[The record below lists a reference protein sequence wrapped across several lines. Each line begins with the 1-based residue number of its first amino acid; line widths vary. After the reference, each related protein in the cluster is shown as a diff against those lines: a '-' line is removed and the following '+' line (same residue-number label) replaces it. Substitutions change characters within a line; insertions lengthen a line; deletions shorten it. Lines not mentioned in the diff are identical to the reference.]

1 MSGANDLATLSIA
14 ELAPRI
20 REGEISPVD
29 VVDAAIAQ
37 AERLAHLNTF
47 ITPMFESARA
57 EAKARQDAIAR
68 GDYRGPLDG
77 IPIGIKDNIEVAGV
91 RATAG
96 TKALD
101 ANVASEDAEVV
112 ARLKQAGAIVLGK
125 ENLHELAAGGR
136 SNNPHY
142 GTVGN
147 PWNPERIP
155 GGSSGGSGANVAACI
170 TFASLGTDIGGSV
183 RFPAHCCGVV
193 GMKQTFGRASQ
204 RGLMLTSYDGD
215 HIAPLT
221 RTVADN
227 ALVLQAY
234 AGHDPLDPT
243 TMPVPVPDF
252 SSQLGNGLAGV
263 RVGVPTD
270 YFFDVIDDDVEARV
284 RSAVDALAGLGAEV
298 VEVALPYT
306 QYAGAL
312 WVLMASEMS
321 VTAERLL
328 REHGEGVSADLA
340 TGLLATQFILARDYI
355 KAHKVQRLIKEGFAR
370 ALADVDVIASPTA
383 PLPAIGPNAD
393 VVSIKGVEYS
403 LRLTRDEVMGRGTHL
418 ANRTGLPA
426 ISVPCGFSDGLPVGL
441 HLTGRPFDEAT
452 LYRVAAA
459 YESVSP
465 SASALAPLAT
475 GAA

>member
-1 MSGANDLATLSIA
+1 MSAPSGLSTASIA

-20 REGEISPVD
+20 RAGEISPVD

-37 AERLAHLNTF
+37 AERLSHLNTF

-57 EAKARQDAIAR
+57 EAKVRQEAIAR
-68 GDYRGPLDG
+68 GGYLGPLDG
-77 IPIGIKDNIEVAGV
+77 IPVGIKDNIEVAGV

-101 ANVASEDAEVV
+101 SNVPSQDAEAV
-112 ARLKQAGAIVLGK
+112 ARLKRAGAIVLGK

-142 GTVGN
+142 GTVHN
-147 PWNPERIP
+147 PWSLDRIP

-170 TFASLGTDIGGSV
+170 TYASLGTDIGGSV
-183 RFPAHCCGVV
+183 RYPAHCCGVV

-243 TMPVPVPDF
+243 TAPVPVPDL
-252 SSQLGNGLAGV
+252 SSQLGTGLAGV
-263 RVGVPTD
+263 RIGVPAD
-270 YFFDVIDDDVEARV
+270 FYFDVIDGDVEARV
-284 RSAVDALAGLGAEV
+284 RGAIDALAELGAEV
-298 VEVALPYT
+298 VDVRLPYT
-306 QYAGAL
+306 EYAGAL

-321 VTAERLL
+321 VTAEPLL
-328 REHGEGVSADLA
+328 REHGDGVSEDLV
-340 TGLLATQFILARDYI
+340 TGILATQFILARDYI
-355 KAHKVQRLIKEGFAR
+355 KARKVQRLIKEGFAR
-370 ALADVDVIASPTA
+370 ALAEVDVIVAPTA
-383 PLPAIGPNAD
+383 PLPAIATDAD
-393 VVSIKGVEYS
+393 VVAIKGVEYS
-403 LRLTRDEVMGRGTHL
+403 LRLTRDEVLGRDTHL

-441 HLTGRPFDEAT
+441 QIIGRPFDEPT

-459 YESVSP
+459 YEAVSP
-465 SASALAPLAT
+465 SAGALAPLAA
-475 GAA
+475 GPA